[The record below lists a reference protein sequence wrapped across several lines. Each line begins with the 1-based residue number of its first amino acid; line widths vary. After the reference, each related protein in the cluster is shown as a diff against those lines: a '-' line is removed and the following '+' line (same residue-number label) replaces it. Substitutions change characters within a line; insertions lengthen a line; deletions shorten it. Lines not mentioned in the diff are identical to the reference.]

1 MPANFQR
8 SVAGYRTSNEF
19 ILRNSVQS
27 HHEEDYAPI
36 TYVARHA
43 FAWNFMRADILSN
56 LGRRVSIVNETSK
69 SDNNIAVYGHPGDW
83 EVAER
88 VLVMSST
95 DEASAPPLASFLR
108 SVTFQLILG
117 QNLLGPRQD
126 LDRTAQ
132 DFFPNEP
139 IENAKIL
146 TLRGYM
152 TSLVLKQLRHEF
164 DGSVGPPGGLDM
176 EYYQELQS
184 RGYETINPEQLY
196 ALGERAVKA
205 LIAQG

>member
-1 MPANFQR
+1 
-8 SVAGYRTSNEF
+8 
-19 ILRNSVQS
+19 
-27 HHEEDYAPI
+27 
-36 TYVARHA
+36 
-43 FAWNFMRADILSN
+43 MRAEILSN

-69 SDNNIAVYGHPGDW
+69 SDNNIAVYGHPGDDW

-88 VLVMSST
+88 VLVMSSR

-117 QNLLGPRQD
+117 QNLLGQRQD

-132 DFFPNEP
+132 DFFPKEP

-164 DGSVGPPGGLDM
+164 DGAVGPPGEMDM
-176 EYYQELQS
+176 QYYQELQS

-196 ALGERAVKA
+196 ALGERAVNA
-205 LIAQG
+205 LIARG